1 MARFLISV
9 CSRGHPHYD
18 PAILSSGGGME
29 PAQTGVTQRLWGA
42 RFKSE
47 PSAALK
53 ALSRS
58 EPSFFRLVPYD
69 LAGSRAHARELHRAG
84 ILQAAELAQLLIA
97 IDRVE
102 REFLAGELHPSEADE
117 DVHTFLERVLTTRLG
132 AIGGKLRAG
141 RSRNDQAANDL
152 KLYLRD
158 RSRTIAT
165 AGLDLPSALVGQ
177 AEAHTETETTGFT
190 H

>member
-1 MARFLISV
+1 
-9 CSRGHPHYD
+9 
-18 PAILSSGGGME
+18 ME
-29 PAQTGVTQRLWGA
+29 PAQSNVTQRLWGA

-58 EPSFFRLVPYD
+58 DPSFFRLVPYD
-69 LAGSRAHARELHRAG
+69 LAGSRAHARELQRAG
-84 ILQAAELAQLLIA
+84 ILQAAELDQLLIA
-97 IDRVE
+97 IDQVE
-102 REFLAGELHPSEADE
+102 RDHAAGELHPSEADE
-117 DVHTFLERVLTTRLG
+117 DVHTFLERVLTTRVG

-158 RSRTIAT
+158 RARTIVHAVLELQT
-165 AGLDLPSALVGQ
+165 ALVQQ
-177 AEAHTETETTGFT
+177 AEAHTETLSDRKSVV
-190 H
+190 